1 MARHVVARI
10 SEIAPGS
17 RKLFTIAGRPI
28 VVFNI
33 RGEFFA
39 LLNRCPHQGAS
50 LADGLIT
57 GFVNSSKADK
67 YCYEREGEVIRCPWH
82 GWEFDI
88 MTGQSWF
95 DPAKTK
101 VKSYKAQASSGSE
114 LVQGPYKAESFPV
127 SLEEEYVVVD
137 V

>member
-10 SEIAPGS
+10 SDIPPGD

-50 LADGLIT
+50 LADGLLT
-57 GFVNSSKADK
+57 GFVNPSKPGK
-67 YCYEREGEVIRCPWH
+67 YCYERQGEIIRCPWH

-88 MTGQSWF
+88 ATGQSWF

-101 VKSYKAQASSGSE
+101 VRSYKAQASSGRQ

-127 SLEEEYVVVD
+127 SLEEDYVVVD